1 MLTKTW
7 SIRSLAAMFPLL
19 LLASGAWAA
28 SPARKRAPAPAVS
41 KPAPAVAHAI
51 PVALTRYPGE
61 LPLDVKEEG
70 TEQRKGVTVR
80 DVTFAGLSATDR
92 MRAYV
97 VTPPGRGPFA
107 GVLYVH
113 WLGEPATTNRT
124 QFLDDA
130 VVLASQGVV
139 SVLVDAMW
147 SKPGWYAQ
155 RTHETD
161 YERSVEQVQR
171 LRRALDLLVAQP
183 GVDEKRLG
191 FVGHDFG
198 AMYGALMGAVD
209 QRPRA
214 YVLMTANPR
223 FSTWYLLG
231 RRQPKDRAAY
241 LKQMEVLDVTRY
253 LPLLSP
259 APLFFQFASNDRY
272 VSAKEAQELYAA
284 AKEPRLIRRY
294 PTDHGLDVKRGAQD
308 RFQWLVR
315 HLKLRR

>member
-1 MLTKTW
+1 MHAMTW
-7 SIRSLAAMFPLL
+7 STRSLATALMLL
-19 LLASGAWAA
+19 LLSPDATAAKKGAA
-28 SPARKRAPAPAVS
+28 
-41 KPAPAVAHAI
+41 KPAPAVVHAT
-51 PVALTRYPGE
+51 PAALTRYPSE
-61 LPLDVKEEG
+61 LPLDVREEKV
-70 TEQRKGVTVR
+70 EQRKGATVH
-80 DVTFAGLSATDR
+80 DVTFAGLSPTDR
-92 MRAYV
+92 IRAYV
-97 VTPPGRGPFA
+97 VKPPGRGPFA

-113 WLGEPATTNRT
+113 WLGEPETTNRT

-130 VVLASQGVV
+130 VALATQGAV

-147 SKPGWYAQ
+147 SAPGWYAT

-161 YERSVEQVQR
+161 YERSVQQVQR

-183 GVDEKRLG
+183 GVDPKRLG

-231 RRQPKDRAAY
+231 RRQPKDREAY
-241 LKQMEVLDVTRY
+241 LRQMEVLDVTRY
-253 LPLLSP
+253 LPALSP
-259 APLFFQFASNDRY
+259 AQVFFQFASNDRY
-272 VSAKEAQELYAA
+272 VTAKEAQEVYAA
-284 AKEPRLIRRY
+284 AKEPKLMRTY
-294 PTDHGLDVKRGAQD
+294 PTDHGLDVQRGAQD

>member
-1 MLTKTW
+1 MHTRTW
-7 SIRSLAAMFPLL
+7 STRSLATALTLL
-19 LLASGAWAA
+19 IAPATWA
-28 SPARKRAPAPAVS
+28 APAPKA
-41 KPAPAVAHAI
+41 APRVRTAI
-51 PVALTRYPGE
+51 PAALTRYPAG
-61 LPLDVKEEG
+61 LPLDVEEVG
-70 TEQRKGVTVR
+70 LEQRKGATVR
-80 DVTFAGLSATDR
+80 DVTFAGLSPTDR

-124 QFLDDA
+124 QFLEDA
-130 VVLASQGVV
+130 VVLASQGAV

-147 SKPGWYAQ
+147 AEPGWYAQ

-161 YERSVEQVQR
+161 YERSVQQVQR

-209 QRPRA
+209 GRPRA

-241 LKQMEVLDVTRY
+241 LKQMQALDVTRY
-253 LPLLSP
+253 LPELAP
-259 APLFFQFASNDRY
+259 AQLFFQFASNDRY
-272 VSAKEAQELYAA
+272 VSAKEAQEVYAA
-284 AKEPRLIRRY
+284 AKEPKLMRRY
-294 PTDHGLDVKRGAQD
+294 PTDHGLDLKRGAQD

>member
-1 MLTKTW
+1 MHAMRW
-7 SIRSLAAMFPLL
+7 STRSLAAALAL
-19 LLASGAWAA
+19 LLAPAAGAATAA
-28 SPARKRAPAPAVS
+28 PKQTAAVVHATPA
-41 KPAPAVAHAI
+41 
-51 PVALTRYPGE
+51 ALTRYPAE
-61 LPLDVKEEG
+61 LPLDVREEKV
-70 TEQRKGVTVR
+70 EQRNRATVR
-80 DVTFAGLSATDR
+80 DVTFAGLSPTDR

-113 WLGEPATTNRT
+113 WLGEPETTNRT

-130 VVLASQGVV
+130 VVLASQGAV

-147 SKPGWYAQ
+147 SAPGWYAQ

-161 YERSVEQVQR
+161 YERSVQQVQR
-171 LRRALDLLVAQP
+171 LRRAMDLLVAQP
-183 GVDEKRLG
+183 GVDPKRLG
-191 FVGHDFG
+191 YVGHDFG

-231 RRQPKDRAAY
+231 RRQPKDREAY
-241 LKQMEVLDVTRY
+241 LRQMEVLDVTRY
-253 LPLLSP
+253 LPALSP
-259 APLFFQFASNDRY
+259 APVFFQFASNDRY
-272 VSAKEAQELYAA
+272 VTAKEAQELYAA
-284 AKEPRLIRRY
+284 AKEPKLIRRY
-294 PTDHGLDVKRGAQD
+294 PTDHGMDVKRGAQD

-315 HLKLRR
+315 QLKLRR